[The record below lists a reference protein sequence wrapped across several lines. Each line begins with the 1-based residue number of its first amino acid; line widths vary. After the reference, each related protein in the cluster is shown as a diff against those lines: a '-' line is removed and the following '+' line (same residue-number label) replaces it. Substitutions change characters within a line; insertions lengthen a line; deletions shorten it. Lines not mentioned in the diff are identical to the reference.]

1 MENFYDVD
9 SIKKITFNKLI
20 YVILIPRIEDILD
33 LKKDLWY
40 ENDDYTIFIN
50 ESIQELNTLRKTHPS
65 ITLQQARKLLYQ
77 PNNIIFDKKNFE

>member
-9 SIKKITFNKLI
+9 SIKKITFNKLA
-20 YVILIPRIEDILD
+20 YVILIPGNEEILD

-40 ENDDYTIFIN
+40 EQEDYVNFIN
-50 ESIQELNTLRKTHPS
+50 ESMQELNTLKKTHPS

-77 PNNIIFDKKNFE
+77 PNNIIFDRKNFE